1 MISSSSRGLVVRPDM
16 SQTRRMLLEDAFGV
30 FQPDRKHIVFE
41 SMPSGR
47 QCARISGR
55 LSLCD
60 TVNGNNRRYSR
71 RVWEKNLKEGSPLQ
85 EAIKRNAAFGLLEH
99 PADGQVDLRSPI
111 AILVTKAVLTED
123 NGVPVV
129 DGEILILGTPEG
141 QRLVALIEAGWNP
154 TVSSRGYGSLVK
166 GPDGVDEVQD
176 DYVCEG
182 WDVVIKP
189 SFSKAVLMPEREQL
203 QVNRETTLSSSTP
216 QLTSLKESAP
226 PSTQPKKTCNTMIQE
241 IRNRLTAL
249 KGVDTSKL
257 TPAQYANGIAEMQEL
272 HQKAADYLAEDAK
285 RSWEVNKLHAEISE
299 LEAAW
304 SAAMKPTSELA
315 KLQEDY
321 NKLLKVTNAVVESAV
336 KLKKLLGERTAQVA
350 NLQELLEHTLERG
363 KSWKLRAE
371 SAQEREQKAKAE
383 LVLTERR
390 FDFACRGLEHM
401 AERYKSDVTRL
412 GKRLLELQFKD
423 KLEADKDLLEELKK
437 ATKLSQVTAIREK
450 LTGTAKAEDKPQD
463 KQGKQDKLAE
473 DNKGNKGNKD
483 AQQDKLNEDNKP
495 VDNPHLRSQ
504 LQQVEVLN
512 TFEPGPQSISE
523 SVAVAR
529 RLSQAAT
536 MAL

>member
-1 MISSSSRGLVVRPDM
+1 
-16 SQTRRMLLEDAFGV
+16 
-30 FQPDRKHIVFE
+30 
-41 SMPSGR
+41 
-47 QCARISGR
+47 
-55 LSLCD
+55 
-60 TVNGNNRRYSR
+60 
-71 RVWEKNLKEGSPLQ
+71 
-85 EAIKRNAAFGLLEH
+85 
-99 PADGQVDLRSPI
+99 
-111 AILVTKAVLTED
+111 
-123 NGVPVV
+123 
-129 DGEILILGTPEG
+129 
-141 QRLVALIEAGWNP
+141 
-154 TVSSRGYGSLVK
+154 
-166 GPDGVDEVQD
+166 
-176 DYVCEG
+176 
-182 WDVVIKP
+182 
-189 SFSKAVLMPEREQL
+189 
-203 QVNRETTLSSSTP
+203 
-216 QLTSLKESAP
+216 
-226 PSTQPKKTCNTMIQE
+226 MIQE

-473 DNKGNKGNKD
+473 NKDKQDKQDKLAEDNKGNKD

>member
-1 MISSSSRGLVVRPDM
+1 
-16 SQTRRMLLEDAFGV
+16 MLLEDAFGV